1 MHLGACLLCSGCK
14 SKRMGMVELVD
25 ILEAFGQ
32 QGLIGCGAVADVGS
46 SALGMIACSYTG
58 PSLSTQR
65 RLWPDTAPTG
75 EDCHGATQPEPLCWQ
90 Q

>member
-32 QGLIGCGAVADVGS
+32 QGLIGCGAVAD
-46 SALGMIACSYTG
+46 AA
-58 PSLSTQR
+58 
-65 RLWPDTAPTG
+65 RLHLA
-75 EDCHGATQPEPLCWQ
+75 
-90 Q
+90 

>member
-1 MHLGACLLCSGCK
+1 MDVGACLPRSGC
-14 SKRMGMVELVD
+14 KRMGMVELVD

-32 QGLIGCGAVADVGS
+32 QGLIGCGAVADAAHLHLEWLNVA
-46 SALGMIACSYTG
+46 ALA
-58 PSLSTQR
+58 PLSTQR
-65 RLWPDTAPTG
+65 RLWPDTEPMG